1 MSYDVKELESKM
13 QKTIDNYNSELAV
26 IRAGRANP
34 ELLNRINA
42 DYYGC
47 PTPIPQMAQ
56 VSMPDA
62 RTIAIQPWD
71 AQSIKLIEKAI
82 LASDLG
88 ITPITDGKTIR
99 LTFQPPTEERR
110 KELQKQVSKLG
121 EDKKVAIRN
130 IRRDANDDIK
140 KQKKDGEMTEDEQK
154 SSEKAVQDLTDR
166 YIKTVDDITS
176 KKEKEILQL

>member
-56 VSMPDA
+56 VSMPDPQEPQ
-62 RTIAIQPWD
+62 RPQRPH
-71 AQSIKLIEKAI
+71 LHP
-82 LASDLG
+82 LG
-88 ITPITDGKTIR
+88 
-99 LTFQPPTEERR
+99 
-110 KELQKQVSKLG
+110 
-121 EDKKVAIRN
+121 
-130 IRRDANDDIK
+130 
-140 KQKKDGEMTEDEQK
+140 
-154 SSEKAVQDLTDR
+154 
-166 YIKTVDDITS
+166 
-176 KKEKEILQL
+176 